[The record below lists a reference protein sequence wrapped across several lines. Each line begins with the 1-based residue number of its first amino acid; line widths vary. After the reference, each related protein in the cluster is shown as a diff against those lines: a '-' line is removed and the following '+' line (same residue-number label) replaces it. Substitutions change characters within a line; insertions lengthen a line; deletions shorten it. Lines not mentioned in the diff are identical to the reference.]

1 MKLRKLKLKDA
12 SLMLEWMHDD
22 NVIKDL
28 RTNFAIKTLDDCR
41 AFISNSLNDEHNAHY
56 AIVSNKDEYMGTV
69 SLKEIDRKSKS
80 AEFGI
85 VVRKSAMGAGY
96 SWFAMTELF
105 KIAFEQLGLEF
116 VYWCVSEDNVRA
128 CRFYDKHHFSRL
140 KDVPAFAL
148 ERYKNVPNL
157 RWYLVSK
164 NEHYTEEE
172 RTEILGCKI
181 VRVKTI
187 GTIGAGQLSFFE
199 ANRDCPFDIK
209 RIYYISKV
217 PEGQRRGFHA
227 HKDLKQFIF
236 CPYGEICFVL
246 DDGKHREEIL
256 LNDPSIA
263 ILIEKPMW
271 REMVWIKEDS
281 VLCVCA
287 SEYYDEADY
296 IRDYSA
302 FKEFLGLNK

>member
-12 SLMLEWMHDD
+12 PLMLEWMYDTD
-22 NVIKDL
+22 IVKDL
-28 RTNFAIKTLDDCR
+28 RNNFASKTIEDCR
-41 AFISNSLNDEHNAHY
+41 AFISSSGNDERHIHY

-69 SLKEIDRKSKS
+69 SLKEIDKQTKS

-85 VVRKSAMGAGY
+85 VVRKAAMGAGY
-96 SWFAMTELF
+96 SWFGMTSIF
-105 KIAFEQLGLEF
+105 KIAFEKLGLEF
-116 VYWCVSEDNVRA
+116 VYWCVSEDNKRA

-140 KDVPAFAL
+140 KDVPDFAL
-148 ERYKNVPNL
+148 ERYKNIPNL

-164 NEHYTEEE
+164 NEQYSTEERDE
-172 RTEILGCKI
+172 VLGCKI
-181 VRVKTI
+181 IRIKTI
-187 GTIGAGQLSFFE
+187 GTLGAGQLSFFE
-199 ANRDCPFDIK
+199 EKRDCPFDIK

-227 HKDLKQFIF
+227 HKDLKQFVF

-246 DDGKHREEIL
+246 DDGKNREEVL
-256 LNDPSIA
+256 LNDPSVA
-263 ILIEKPMW
+263 ILIDKPIW

-287 SEYYDEADY
+287 SEYYDESDY
-296 IRDYSA
+296 IRDYA
-302 FKEFLGLNK
+302 AYQDYLKTNK